1 MQTRLLIALLI
12 VSSNLLY
19 AQEVI
24 SSNGEDGVGPT
35 FHYTYTVGEPVI
47 ETGLAGNN
55 YLTQGF
61 NQPNDECYVNT
72 QFDVTSCNTYLW
84 NGNQYSTTGVY
95 IDTINNPIGCD
106 SILILNL
113 TLNDGITAPI
123 TLELLLDD
131 YCVETFWNVK
141 DSRDTVIYSGQN
153 YNCNPAGGG
162 PQANTLIIENMN
174 LAPNECYTF
183 ELGDVYGDGLGA
195 SFWGGIDGSWLLKD
209 FNNIIIGQGQGNFGF
224 LIEYSFYVDQSNV
237 TNVIGD
243 GDLQTGVY
251 IYPNPTKENITIS
264 IENFNGN
271 IQTEVYDLIGHRLQT
286 TNETTISLRDYARGI
301 YLLKVTYG
309 DRVEEVKVIKE

>member
-1 MQTRLLIALLI
+1 MTTRLLIALLI
-12 VSSNLLY
+12 VSSNLFY

-61 NQPNDECYVNT
+61 NQPNDECYINT

-106 SILILNL
+106 SILTLNL

-131 YCVETFWNVK
+131 YCLETFWNVK

-153 YNCNPAGGG
+153 YVCNASGGG
-162 PQANTLIIENMN
+162 PQANTTIIQNMN

-195 SFWGGIDGSWLLKD
+195 SFWGGLDGSWLIKD
-209 FNNIIIGQGQGNFGF
+209 YNNLVIGQGQGNFGF
-224 LIEYSFYVDQSNV
+224 LIEYSFFVDQSNV

-243 GDLQTGVY
+243 
-251 IYPNPTKENITIS
+251 
-264 IENFNGN
+264 
-271 IQTEVYDLIGHRLQT
+271 
-286 TNETTISLRDYARGI
+286 
-301 YLLKVTYG
+301 
-309 DRVEEVKVIKE
+309 